1 MTAGTVIATIGTLRD
16 TYDVTAPH
24 GGRVVEWLVEDGDP
38 VSPGQPLLRLHPP
51 GLTEGCTMSPATI
64 TAPEGARH
72 ARIWGIG
79 GYRPRRVVPNAE
91 IVDAIDSSDEW
102 IRERSGIIERRW
114 AGEGESVVEMSEA
127 ASRDALAMAGLSPEQ
142 VSAVIV
148 ATVSHPYQTPAAA
161 PLLAHRLGA
170 TDAAAFDISAA
181 CAGYCHAISLA
192 NDMVR
197 GGSAEYVLVV
207 GVERLSDFT
216 DKHDRGTAFIFADGA
231 GAAVVG
237 PSDTPGIGPTVW
249 GSDGAQW
256 DVIAQRD
263 SWIDVHD
270 RRTSTGPRS
279 GCRARASSAGPC
291 GAWPR
296 SPRRPSTSPASR
308 ADDLDAF
315 IPHQAN
321 VRIID
326 AMAKQLQAARR
337 PPDRPRHRPD
347 GQHLGGVRPARH
359 RADAPRG
366 RRPPRRPRAPDRLRR
381 RPGVCRAGRRPAL
394 TAHAHPDRTPV
405 GPRVPGPSTPHTR
418 ASATDVDPTDEG
430 AHHHG
435 C

>member
-1 MTAGTVIATIGTLRD
+1 
-16 TYDVTAPH
+16 
-24 GGRVVEWLVEDGDP
+24 
-38 VSPGQPLLRLHPP
+38 
-51 GLTEGCTMSPATI
+51 MSPVTI
-64 TAPEGARH
+64 AAPEGARH

-79 GYRPRRVVPNAE
+79 AYRPRRVVPNAE
-91 IVDAIDSSDEW
+91 IIDAIDSSDEW
-102 IRERSGIIERRW
+102 IRERSGIIERRF
-114 AGEGESVVEMSEA
+114 AGEGEGVVEMSEA
-127 ASRDALAMAGLSPEQ
+127 ACRDALAMAGVTAEQ

-181 CAGYCHAISLA
+181 CAGYCHAVSLA

-231 GAAVVG
+231 GAAIVG

-270 RRTSTGPRS
+270 KDLGWPAILMQGQSVFRWAVWGMAPV
-279 GCRARASSAGPC
+279 AQKALDLAGIT
-291 GAWPR
+291 AE
-296 SPRRPSTSPASR
+296 
-308 ADDLDAF
+308 DLDAF

-326 AMAKQLQAARR
+326 AMAKQLKLPADLPIARDIAQAGNTSAASVPLATERMLR
-337 PPDRPRHRPD
+337 EGSAPH
-347 GQHLGGVRPARH
+347 GGLALQI
-359 RADAPRG
+359 G
-366 RRPPRRPRAPDRLRR
+366 F
-381 RPGVCRAGRRPAL
+381 GAGLVYAAQVVVLP
-394 TAHAHPDRTPV
+394 
-405 GPRVPGPSTPHTR
+405 
-418 ASATDVDPTDEG
+418 
-430 AHHHG
+430 
-435 C
+435 